1 MNILLDTHTFLWW
14 IDNNPRL
21 SSRAHELIS
30 DAGNMLFLSAAS
42 GWEIAIKSKLGRL
55 TLSGDLEHFIAD
67 QLAANAIRSLPIK
80 MSHALHVYTLPS
92 HHRDPFDRILVAQS
106 QMEDMSILTAD
117 PQIAQYPVQAIWE

>member
-14 IDNNPRL
+14 IDNHPRL

-30 DAGNMLFLSAAS
+30 DSSNTLFLSAAS
-42 GWEIAIKSKLGRL
+42 GWEISIKSKLGKL
-55 TLSGDLEHFIAD
+55 TLSGDLEHFIAE
-67 QLAANAIRSLPIK
+67 QLAANAIRSLPIE

-106 QMEDMSILTAD
+106 QMEDMPILTTD
-117 PQIAQYPVQAIWE
+117 PHIAQYPVQTLW